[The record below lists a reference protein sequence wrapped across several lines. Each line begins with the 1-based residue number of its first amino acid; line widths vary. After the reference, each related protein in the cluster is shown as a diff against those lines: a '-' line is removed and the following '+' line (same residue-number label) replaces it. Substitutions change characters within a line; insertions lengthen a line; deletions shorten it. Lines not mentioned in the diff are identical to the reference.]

1 MLKEKLVSYTFD
13 LGSRFSYQVYFFLFD
28 KLLTVIDG
36 WLCVEDESEFSY
48 EQNVENGPEKWGK
61 LKPEWKMC
69 GKGEMQSPI
78 DLMNERVRIVSHL
91 GRLTRNYKPCNAS
104 LKNRGH
110 DMMLRFEERPGSI
123 KINGI
128 EYQLLQ
134 LHWHSP
140 SEHTINGRRFALELH
155 MVHES
160 INGSMAVV
168 TVLYKIGRSDS
179 FLALLENKLSAMTD
193 QNEFNIGMIDPKE
206 IKIGS
211 RKYYR
216 YVGSLTTPPCTQNI
230 TWTVVKKVRTV
241 ARNQVRLLRVAVHDD
256 SNTNARP
263 VQPTNKRVVKLYRPR
278 SY

>member
-1 MLKEKLVSYTFD
+1 MLKEKLVSYTFI
-13 LGSRFSYQVYFFLFD
+13 LFMFD
-28 KLLTVIDG
+28 KLLTMIDG
-36 WLCVEDESEFSY
+36 WMCVEDESEFSY

-140 SEHTINGRRFALELH
+140 SEHTIMEEGICNILKHMFALELH

-179 FLALLENKLSAMTD
+179 FLTLLENKLSAMTD
-193 QNEFNIGMIDPKE
+193 QNEAEFNIGMIDPKE

-241 ARNQVRLLRVAVHDD
+241 ARNQVRLLRVAVHD
-256 SNTNARP
+256 
-263 VQPTNKRVVKLYRPR
+263 
-278 SY
+278 

>member
-1 MLKEKLVSYTFD
+1 MDKS
-13 LGSRFSYQVYFFLFD
+13 SIQCFLFI
-28 KLLTVIDG
+28 LLTIIVTFIS
-36 WLCVEDESEFSY
+36 CSNAQREVEDESEFSY

-78 DLMNERVRIVSHL
+78 DLMNERVRIKLQTLQCLSQ
-91 GRLTRNYKPCNAS
+91 
-104 LKNRGH
+104 NRGH

-140 SEHTINGRRFALELH
+140 SEHTINGRSFALELH

-179 FLALLENKLSAMTD
+179 FLTLLENKLSAMTD
-193 QNEFNIGMIDPKE
+193 QTRQNREQ
-206 IKIGS
+206 
-211 RKYYR
+211 KYYR

-230 TWTVVKKVRTV
+230 TWTVVKKDRGEKP
-241 ARNQVRLLRVAVHDD
+241 VRLLRVAVHDD

>member
-1 MLKEKLVSYTFD
+1 MDKS
-13 LGSRFSYQVYFFLFD
+13 SIQCFLFI
-28 KLLTVIDG
+28 LLTIIVTFIS
-36 WLCVEDESEFSY
+36 CSNAQREVEDESEFSY
-48 EQNVENGPEKWGK
+48 KQNVENGPEKWGK

-91 GRLTRNYKPCNAS
+91 GKLTRNYKPCNAS

-123 KINGI
+123 KISGT

-160 INGSMAVV
+160 IDGSMAVV

-179 FLALLENKLSAMTD
+179 FLTLLENKLSAMTD
-193 QNEFNIGMIDPKE
+193 QNEFNIGTIDPKE
-206 IKIGS
+206 IKLGS

-241 ARNQVRLLRVAVHDD
+241 ARNQVRLLRVAVHDN

-263 VQPTNKRVVKLYRPR
+263 VQPTNKRVVKLFRPR